1 MLKKIIGIMFVLF
14 LFTGCVNYSDGEP
27 EELEPTMVALHEDPL
42 TFGEFTIL
50 INYIGIYGGDST
62 NYADVSFTWTN
73 QAGDGVKKFISMSQ
87 MDVYQGEEI
96 LDEKINAFDIE
107 NRDLSTLFFDN
118 PENGDVNVILTYELK
133 NTKEL
138 RIVFTPL
145 NELAEDPQEVE
156 FDIKKN

>member
-1 MLKKIIGIMFVLF
+1 MLKKIIGVMIVLF
-14 LFTGCVNYSDGEP
+14 LFTGCVNYSDGDP
-27 EELEPTMVALHEDPL
+27 ADLEPTMVALHEDPL

-50 INYIGIYGGDST
+50 INFIGIYGDST

-87 MDVYQGEEI
+87 MDVYQGEKM
-96 LDEKINAFDIE
+96 LDEKTNAFDVNNQDMSMI
-107 NRDLSTLFFDN
+107 FFDN
-118 PENGDVNVILTYELK
+118 SENEEVNVILTYELK
-133 NTKEL
+133 STEEL

>member
-1 MLKKIIGIMFVLF
+1 MLKKIIGVMIVLF
-14 LFTGCVNYSDGEP
+14 LFTGCVNYSDGDP
-27 EELEPTMVALHEDPL
+27 ADLEPTMVALHEDPL

-50 INYIGIYGGDST
+50 INYIGIYGDST

-73 QAGDGVKKFISMSQ
+73 QSGDGVKKFISMSQ
-87 MDVYQGEEI
+87 MDVYQGEKM
-96 LDEKINAFDIE
+96 LDEKTNAFDVYNQDMSMI
-107 NRDLSTLFFDN
+107 FFDN
-118 PENGDVNVILTYELK
+118 SENEEVNVILTYELK
-133 NTKEL
+133 STEEL